1 MAEEYIPPK
10 SLGPVEDGYIPP
22 KSLGPVEDGYIPPKS
37 LGPVEEEQEESD
49 QSVIGSI
56 ARGAGAGFVDIAQ
69 GIAEL
74 GASGL
79 TAAGVL
85 DGEEQQ
91 NTTKFFE
98 DAKTAMGLTPERT
111 AGKIVETI
119 VNYGAPGIGVF
130 SWVSKADKARRALK
144 AGTKIPDPRSWFGKS
159 AAAFGKSGAGA
170 ATTTRAGRAALTTM
184 GTGVAD
190 VFVSPSTNT
199 TLADSWDAMPEGLQT
214 EAEANLT
221 GKDLAAVRLRNKFRL
236 GIEGA
241 AFNLAGEIILPVAGA
256 TIKGIGSSEI
266 SGIPLLARGISA
278 GFDGLGRLAGKSNF
292 LKKNFT
298 ANGMAPEEVAVAV
311 RTAQGISEGEEA
323 AASKLIS
330 QYDGALKKAIRFQNL
345 PGRGK
350 AATQKAYNDTMDFMT
365 GQTNTNGELV
375 MPDATFIKLYGPKV
389 KVSVDNMRNKITDLT
404 KEFETSVRAAPNLTK
419 KQADDLILEFDTN
432 QGVYLRRL
440 YEMNLNP
447 DKFSGI
453 DPKTLP
459 QFKTAVQ
466 QIADIKQKQNPAMD
480 TQTAY
485 QQAEQHVLSMFN
497 KDSIEGGIDS
507 AITAKNKLQF
517 VGKGA
522 NEVVG
527 RTSLFKLSSG
537 MLESRSEYLS
547 QAPMLREMMGEI
559 RNPKEAFLRT
569 VDDMSNTIASQ
580 RLFDD
585 ISNNSKSLIQ
595 GNEGRAMSYAEGAAK
610 INAGGRPF
618 VVDGNGLTDPM
629 IKDLVD
635 NGYVKA
641 GEIPTNKIDP
651 FGGKFGSLT
660 GNYVASEIFNS
671 LTTPGRSSSWV
682 QEALSVSLQLKGA
695 SQMTKTVLNP
705 LSQVRNFLSNVFVVG
720 ANGLLGRNMGIFESG
735 GVLMANALDSPE
747 QFRLL
752 KAMRDEGAIGQNI
765 QLNEMRALFQEQTE
779 LGVSSALVKGGAAL
793 RKTKGVGTA
802 IKFMEKTYQLGDDY
816 WKVVGALGETARYG
830 AAMRKAGL
838 DIDNLDDAMQQALK
852 NSGLAQRTSS
862 IAGTDFGNMLATDLI
877 KQTMPTYSM
886 VPEAIKALRRIPVM
900 GNFISF
906 PAEIIRTTGNIL
918 NRSVKELSFKADD
931 AFIEQLMRS
940 KNISKE
946 IATQQANAFAR
957 QVRGIGAE
965 RLSGYVA
972 MATVA
977 PMGIRDASHT
987 MLGVTEA
994 EEDLL
999 QKAAPPWSLGNTL
1012 MYITKPDE
1020 DLNAEAVDLSYMLP
1034 YEFMYAPARAALQ
1047 IYQEKGELNANEA
1060 NQIASG
1066 AFAAFKK
1073 FAEPFA
1079 SESLGAERL
1088 LDVTIRDGK
1097 TQTGAEI
1104 YESGELLGDRLQKS
1118 LVHVAGAFMPG
1129 AIEQFTTVKG
1139 GEFKQGRST
1148 RALTGTPSKS
1158 GDDYSVAEEAGTM
1171 LTGLRP
1177 MKVNIGRTLGYNGGA
1192 YAADR
1197 SSSTQIFTKVA
1208 DDNDATVE
1216 DITDAYVQA
1225 NEAKRSHQ
1233 ARLKIKID
1241 AALAAGMTK
1250 GQVRQAFKDTG
1261 VTSKELNN
1269 IFRNRYDP
1277 IKISRALLREVSR
1290 EVNVKKESRILSR
1303 VPTQEVNAIRRS
1315 LINTEI
1321 IAGEKPVEPNYVP
1334 PQSLGPVNPSDYV
1347 PPQSLGPVNTVTTP
1361 TQPTESFVAPVT
1373 NAISGAVD
1381 TVSNFGEGLYDRA
1394 RTLAPGFIGD
1404 PKNQSIV
1411 DRANQ

>member
-1 MAEEYIPPK
+1 MAEKLLGRPVFETKLTSGIEEP
-10 SLGPVEDGYIPP
+10 SAALTGPV
-22 KSLGPVEDGYIPPKS
+22 LGRSISGVDSIESEKP
-37 LGPVEEEQEESD
+37 ESD

-85 DGEEQQ
+85 DGKEQQ

-170 ATTTRAGRAALTTM
+170 ATTTRARRAALTTM

-459 QFKTAVQ
+459 QFKAAVQ
-466 QIADIKQKQNPAMD
+466 QIAGIKQKQNPAMD

-517 VGKGA
+517 VEKGA

-816 WKVVGALGETARYG
+816 WKVVGALGEKARYG

-1139 GEFKQGRST
+1139 GEFKQGRSA

-1321 IAGEKPVEPNYVP
+1321 IPVTVSFLESQPSEPFTMLGQN
-1334 PQSLGPVNPSDYV
+1334 PQVNLE
-1347 PPQSLGPVNTVTTP
+1347 PQVQPQVTPQPNFVQRAASTVT
-1361 TQPTESFVAPVT
+1361 
-1373 NAISGAVD
+1373 GAAGDLV
-1381 TVSNFGEGLYDRA
+1381 DRA
-1394 RTLAPGFIGD
+1394 RTFAPGFIGD

>member
-1 MAEEYIPPK
+1 MAEENPFAAF
-10 SLGPVEDGYIPP
+10 GPSE
-22 KSLGPVEDGYIPPKS
+22 
-37 LGPVEEEQEESD
+37 VEENPFAAFGPSEVEEPESD

-56 ARGAGAGFVDIAQ
+56 ARGAGAGVVDIAQ

-170 ATTTRAGRAALTTM
+170 STSTRAGRAALTTM

-214 EAEANLT
+214 EAEDNLT

-236 GIEGA
+236 GFEGA

-256 TIKGIGSSEI
+256 TIKGIGSSEL
-266 SGIPLLARGISA
+266 SGVPLLARGISA

-330 QYDGALKKAIRFQNL
+330 EYDGALKKAIRFQNL

-365 GQTNTNGELV
+365 GQTNDKKELV
-375 MPDATFIKLYGPKV
+375 MPDATFLKLYGPKV
-389 KVSVDNMRNKITDLT
+389 KVAVDNMRNKITDLT

-459 QFKTAVQ
+459 QFKAAVQ
-466 QIADIKQKQNPAMD
+466 QIADIKQKQKPTMD

-507 AITAKNKLQF
+507 AITAKNKLRF
-517 VGKGA
+517 VEKGA
-522 NEVVG
+522 NEVAG
-527 RTSLFKLSSG
+527 RTSLFKLASG

-595 GNEGRAMSYAEGAAK
+595 GNEGRAMSYAEGVAK

-629 IKDLVD
+629 IKDLVE

-641 GEIPTNKIDP
+641 GEIPTKKIDP

-735 GVLMANALDSPE
+735 GVLMANAVDSPE

-765 QLNEMRALFQEQTE
+765 QLNEMKALFQEQTE

-816 WKVVGALGETARYG
+816 WKVVGALGEKARYG
-830 AAMRKAGL
+830 AALRKGGVEIDDL
-838 DIDNLDDAMQQALK
+838 DLEKISEELLTQGGDALGKANARNVRRTAIQDALVG
-852 NSGLAQRTSS
+852 SGLASRKAS

-918 NRSVKELSFKADD
+918 NRSVKELSFKPT
-931 AFIEQLMRS
+931 
-940 KNISKE
+940 KE
-946 IATQQANAFAR
+946 MVEAMGQENATAFAR

-972 MATVA
+972 MAAVA

-987 MLGVTEA
+987 MLGVTE
-994 EEDLL
+994 EEENLL

-1060 NQIASG
+1060 TQIASG

-1158 GDDYSVAEEAGTM
+1158 GDDYSIAEEAGTM

-1216 DITDAYVQA
+1216 DITDAYFQA

-1261 VTSKELNN
+1261 VTSKELSN

-1315 LINTEI
+1315 LVNTEI
-1321 IAGEKPVEPNYVP
+1321 IATQETSTEVNPFANIETTTAPTEVNPFANMVEPTA
-1334 PQSLGPVNPSDYV
+1334 PQVQPEVTPEPNFVQRAASAVTGAAGDIVTRAQTFAPSL
-1347 PPQSLGPVNTVTTP
+1347 L
-1361 TQPTESFVAPVT
+1361 
-1373 NAISGAVD
+1373 
-1381 TVSNFGEGLYDRA
+1381 
-1394 RTLAPGFIGD
+1394 GD

>member
-1 MAEEYIPPK
+1 MAEE
-10 SLGPVEDGYIPP
+10 YIPP

-56 ARGAGAGFVDIAQ
+56 ARGAGAGVVDIAQ

-85 DGEEQQ
+85 EGQEQEK
-91 NTTKFFE
+91 TTKFFE

-111 AGKIVETI
+111 AGKVVETI

-159 AAAFGKSGAGA
+159 AAAFGKSDAGKVL
-170 ATTTRAGRAALTTM
+170 TSKRAGRAALTTM

-199 TLADSWDAMPEGLQT
+199 TLADSWDAMPVGLQT
-214 EAEANLT
+214 EGEDNLT

-236 GIEGA
+236 GFEGA

-256 TIKGIGSSEI
+256 TIRGVGSSEL
-266 SGIPLLARGISA
+266 SGVPLLARGLSA
-278 GFDGLGRLAGKSNF
+278 GFDGLGKLLGKSDF

-298 ANGMAPEEVAVAV
+298 ANGMAPEDVAVSV

-330 QYDGALKKAIRFQNL
+330 EYDGALKKAIRFQKL

-350 AATQKAYNDTMDFMT
+350 AATQKAHNDTFDYMA
-365 GQTNTNGELV
+365 QEKNLNGELL
-375 MPDATFIKLYGPKV
+375 MPDSTFIKLYGPKV
-389 KVSVDNMRNKITDLT
+389 KSAVDNMRNKITELT
-404 KEFETSVRAAPNLTK
+404 KEFSDSVNAAPNLDVKQK
-419 KQADDLILEFDTN
+419 KALIAKFDLN
-432 QGVYLRRL
+432 QGKYLRRL
-440 YEMNLNP
+440 YESNLNP
-447 DKFSGI
+447 KKFNGI
-453 DPKTLP
+453 DVKTLP
-459 QFKTAVQ
+459 QYKAAVQ
-466 QIADIKQKQNPAMD
+466 EIAKLKQIRNSNLTEQEAFLS
-480 TQTAY
+480 
-485 QQAEQHVLSMFN
+485 AEQHIAKQFKNDMTESGFSSEVMAKN
-497 KDSIEGGIDS
+497 RAS
-507 AITAKNKLQF
+507 ATAK
-517 VGKGA
+517 GA
-522 NEVVG
+522 EEVVG
-527 RTSLFKLSSG
+527 RTSLFKLATG
-537 MLESRSEYLS
+537 MLQDRSDFLS
-547 QAPMLREMMGEI
+547 QAPMLRELMGEI
-559 RNPKEAFLRT
+559 KSPKEAFLRT

-585 ISNNSKSLIQ
+585 ISNNSLSKNFDMVEGEKVYRALSYDESVPLI
-595 GNEGRAMSYAEGAAK
+595 NNK
-610 INAGGRPF
+610 GRPF
-618 VVDGNGLTDPM
+618 SIDGTTVVSATQKEALDTL
-629 IKDLVD
+629 
-635 NGYVKA
+635 GYVKMGDA
-641 GEIPTNKIDP
+641 NADNP
-651 FGGKFGSLT
+651 FGGSFGSLT
-660 GNYVASEIFNS
+660 GNYVPSEIVNS
-671 LTTPGRSSSWV
+671 LTTPGRSTSWV

-765 QLNEMRALFQEQTE
+765 QLNEMKALFQEQTE

-816 WKVVGALGETARYG
+816 WKVVGALGEKARYG

-946 IATQQANAFAR
+946 MATQQANAFAR

-972 MATVA
+972 MAAVA

-987 MLGVTEA
+987 MLGITE
-994 EEDLL
+994 EEENLL

-1158 GDDYSVAEEAGTM
+1158 GDDYSIAEEAGTM

-1250 GQVRQAFKDTG
+1250 VQVRQAFKDTG

-1321 IAGEKPVEPNYVP
+1321 IAGEKPVEPDYVP

-1361 TQPTESFVAPVT
+1361 PEPTESFVAPVT

-1381 TVSNFGEGLYDRA
+1381 TVGEGFGNLYDRA
-1394 RTLAPGFIGD
+1394 RTFAPGLLGD

-1411 DRANQ
+1411 DRDRQ

>member
-10 SLGPVEDGYIPP
+10 SLGFVEDGYIPP
-22 KSLGPVEDGYIPPKS
+22 KSLGFVK
-37 LGPVEEEQEESD
+37 EEQEESD

-56 ARGAGAGFVDIAQ
+56 ARGAGAGVVDIAQ

-85 DGEEQQ
+85 EGQEQEK
-91 NTTKFFE
+91 TTKFFE

-159 AAAFGKSGAGA
+159 AAAFGKSDAGKVL
-170 ATTTRAGRAALTTM
+170 TSKRAGRAALTTM

-214 EAEANLT
+214 EAEDNLT

-236 GIEGA
+236 GFEGA

-256 TIKGIGSSEI
+256 TIKGIGSSEL
-266 SGIPLLARGISA
+266 SGVPLLARGISA
-278 GFDGLGRLAGKSNF
+278 GFDGLGRLAGKSDF

-330 QYDGALKKAIRFQNL
+330 EYDGALKKAIRFQNL

-365 GQTNTNGELV
+365 GQTNDKKELV
-375 MPDATFIKLYGPKV
+375 MPDATFLKLYGPKV
-389 KVSVDNMRNKITDLT
+389 KVAVDNMRNKITDLT

-459 QFKTAVQ
+459 QFKAAVQ
-466 QIADIKQKQNPAMD
+466 QIADIKQNKNPTMD

-507 AITAKNKLQF
+507 AITAKNKLRF
-517 VGKGA
+517 VEKGA
-522 NEVVG
+522 NEVAG
-527 RTSLFKLSSG
+527 RTSLFKLASG

-595 GNEGRAMSYAEGAAK
+595 GNEGRAMSYAEGVAK

-629 IKDLVD
+629 IKDLVE

-641 GEIPTNKIDP
+641 GEIPTKKIDP

-735 GVLMANALDSPE
+735 GVLMANAVDSPE

-765 QLNEMRALFQEQTE
+765 QLNEMKALFQEQTE

-816 WKVVGALGETARYG
+816 WKVVGALGEKARYG

-946 IATQQANAFAR
+946 MATQQANAFAR

-972 MATVA
+972 MAAVA

-987 MLGVTEA
+987 MLGVTE
-994 EEDLL
+994 EEENLL

-1148 RALTGTPSKS
+1148 RALTDTPSKS
-1158 GDDYSVAEEAGTM
+1158 GDDYSIAEEAGTM

-1216 DITDAYVQA
+1216 DITDAYFQA

-1277 IKISRALLREVSR
+1277 IKISRALIREVSR

-1321 IAGEKPVEPNYVP
+1321 IAGEKPVEPDYVP

-1361 TQPTESFVAPVT
+1361 PQPTESFVAPVT

-1381 TVSNFGEGLYDRA
+1381 TVGEGFGNLYDRA
-1394 RTLAPGFIGD
+1394 RTFAPSLLGD

-1411 DRANQ
+1411 DRDRQ

>member
-10 SLGPVEDGYIPP
+10 SLGFVEDGYIPP
-22 KSLGPVEDGYIPPKS
+22 KSLGFVK
-37 LGPVEEEQEESD
+37 EEQEESD

-56 ARGAGAGFVDIAQ
+56 ARGAGAGVVDIAQ

-85 DGEEQQ
+85 EGQEQEK
-91 NTTKFFE
+91 TTKFFE

-159 AAAFGKSGAGA
+159 AAAFGKSDAGKVL
-170 ATTTRAGRAALTTM
+170 TSKRAGRAALTTM

-214 EAEANLT
+214 EAEDNLT

-236 GIEGA
+236 GFEGA

-256 TIKGIGSSEI
+256 TIKGIGSSEL
-266 SGIPLLARGISA
+266 SGVPLLARGISA
-278 GFDGLGRLAGKSNF
+278 GFDGLGRLAGKSDF

-330 QYDGALKKAIRFQNL
+330 EYDGALKKAIRFQNL

-365 GQTNTNGELV
+365 GQTNDKKELV
-375 MPDATFIKLYGPKV
+375 MPDATFLKLYGPKV
-389 KVSVDNMRNKITDLT
+389 KVAVDNMRNKITDLT

-459 QFKTAVQ
+459 QFKAAVQ
-466 QIADIKQKQNPAMD
+466 QIADIKQNKNPTMD

-507 AITAKNKLQF
+507 AITAKNKLRF
-517 VGKGA
+517 VEKGA
-522 NEVVG
+522 NEVAG
-527 RTSLFKLSSG
+527 RTSLFKLASG

-595 GNEGRAMSYAEGAAK
+595 GNEGRAMSYAEGVAK

-629 IKDLVD
+629 IKDLVE

-641 GEIPTNKIDP
+641 GEIPTKKIDP

-735 GVLMANALDSPE
+735 GVLMANAVDSPE

-765 QLNEMRALFQEQTE
+765 QLNEMKALFQEQTE

-816 WKVVGALGETARYG
+816 WKVVGALGEKARYG

-946 IATQQANAFAR
+946 MATQQANAFAR

-972 MATVA
+972 MAAVA

-987 MLGVTEA
+987 MLGVTE
-994 EEDLL
+994 EEENLL

-1148 RALTGTPSKS
+1148 RALTDTPSKS
-1158 GDDYSVAEEAGTM
+1158 GDDYSIAEEAGTM

-1216 DITDAYVQA
+1216 DITDAYFQA

-1277 IKISRALLREVSR
+1277 IKISRALIREVSR

-1321 IAGEKPVEPNYVP
+1321 IAGEKPVEPDYVP

-1361 TQPTESFVAPVT
+1361 PQPTESFVAPVT

-1381 TVSNFGEGLYDRA
+1381 TVGEGFGNLYDRA
-1394 RTLAPGFIGD
+1394 RTFAPSLLGD